1 MIENPLI
8 KQQVEKGMQ
17 DAIKD
22 IDHISSVFLDPS
34 YDMNTVIEYEADF
47 ILGAVLCQVVNN
59 TNRNLIGIQIEP
71 TQEEFNQINQ
81 FVFSQSATLK
91 ENIKK
96 IVGV

>member
-1 MIENPLI
+1 LIENPLI

-71 TQEEFNQINQ
+71 TQEINQ